1 LALGLVGLHKQSL
14 PYQNKYMNSVDI
26 KAHAKVNVGLQV
38 NDQREDSYHNIHT
51 VFQELEL
58 HDIVSLR
65 KQPAGWKIT
74 INDPKI
80 PTDKNNTCI
89 QAYLAI
95 KQQFPQIGGVSIS
108 LNKNIPSG
116 AGLGGGS
123 SNAATVLKGLRELYN
138 LQIDDSDLAKVA
150 VKIGADVPF
159 FLYGGTQIGNGIG
172 ELLTTIDKSIDG
184 YYLLIIPEIFI
195 STEWAYRALKKNLKD
210 EINRPNFARFLEEN
224 NLSKVIFDNDFERI
238 VIPTY
243 PKIGNIKEGLLKTGA
258 KYASLSG
265 SGSTVF
271 GIYDDEAT
279 AKQAESHFQKQY
291 HTFLTRPT
299 NL

>member
-1 LALGLVGLHKQSL
+1 
-14 PYQNKYMNSVDI
+14 MNSVDL

-38 NDQREDSYHNIHT
+38 NDKREDGYHNIHT
-51 VFQELEL
+51 IFQELEL

-65 KQPAGWKIT
+65 IRDTGWKIT
-74 INDPKI
+74 INDSEI
-80 PTDKNNTCI
+80 PIDETNTCI
-89 QAYLAI
+89 RAYLEL
-95 KQQFPQIGGVSIS
+95 KQQFPQIGGISIL

-123 SNAATVLKGLRELYN
+123 SDAAAVLKGLKELFK
-138 LQIDDSDLAKVA
+138 LQIDDSDLIKAA

-159 FLYGGTQIGNGIG
+159 FISGGTQIGDGIG
-172 ELLTTIDKSIDG
+172 DALTPLNKPIDG
-184 YYLLIIPEIFI
+184 HYLLIIPEIFI
-195 STEWAYRALKKNLKD
+195 STAWAYKALKKDLKD
-210 EINRPNFARFLEEN
+210 EIDRPNFAHFLEEN

-243 PKIGNIKEGLLKTGA
+243 PKIGDIKEGLFKTGA

-279 AKQAESHFQKQY
+279 ANQAESHFQKQY